1 MESFMTPQI
10 QKQKR
15 DKLLQVPMSEKEIEA
30 VDALAKPMGWSRS
43 AVMRFGISKLTLKKM
58 EKASPPGNRRM

>member
-1 MESFMTPQI
+1 MTPQI

-30 VDALAKPMGWSRS
+30 VDALAIPMGWSRS
-43 AVMRFGISKLTLKKM
+43 AVMRFGIKKLTLKKM